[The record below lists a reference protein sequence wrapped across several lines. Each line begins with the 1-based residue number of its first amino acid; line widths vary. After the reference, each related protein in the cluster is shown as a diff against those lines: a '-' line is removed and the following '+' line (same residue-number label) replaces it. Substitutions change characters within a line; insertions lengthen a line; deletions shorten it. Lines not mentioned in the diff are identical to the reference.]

1 MEVKI
6 ETLGARGD
14 GIAYVDGKPVYV
26 AFGLPG
32 ESLDVELGPR
42 RGDGHTA
49 RINKITTPSP
59 DRIIPPC
66 PHYETC
72 GGCSLQHLSD
82 SAIAIEKRQ
91 ILARALARKGFSQLP
106 IGETLSAPAGT
117 RRRVRLA
124 CLRLR
129 GRTILGFNERAG
141 QNIVDLKSCPVSAP
155 GISALLKPLRKMC
168 TNMPSLGKAAD
179 IQITLSD
186 KGPDIVF
193 YPNSPKELSLDER
206 FDLVDFAEAN
216 NIARIA
222 IESKGLVEPVAAI
235 HDVQVDFAGFK
246 VALPVGA
253 FLQPSK
259 EGENIIAGLVAKA
272 VEGADKVADL
282 YAGCGSLTFPIAAN
296 PNKPTVHAVDGAE
309 VQITALRKTAG
320 GTRVTSEIR
329 DLAEDP
335 LDRDELNKFEAVVF
349 DPPRAGAMAQAEAL
363 SESDVKKI
371 IAVSCNPATLARDL
385 RILVDGGY
393 KIQSTSPI
401 DQFTWSGHVEALVV
415 LTKQP

>member
-129 GRTILGFNERAG
+129 GG
-141 QNIVDLKSCPVSAP
+141 Q
-155 GISALLKPLRKMC
+155 
-168 TNMPSLGKAAD
+168 SL
-179 IQITLSD
+179 
-186 KGPDIVF
+186 
-193 YPNSPKELSLDER
+193 
-206 FDLVDFAEAN
+206 
-216 NIARIA
+216 
-222 IESKGLVEPVAAI
+222 
-235 HDVQVDFAGFK
+235 
-246 VALPVGA
+246 
-253 FLQPSK
+253 
-259 EGENIIAGLVAKA
+259 
-272 VEGADKVADL
+272 
-282 YAGCGSLTFPIAAN
+282 
-296 PNKPTVHAVDGAE
+296 
-309 VQITALRKTAG
+309 
-320 GTRVTSEIR
+320 
-329 DLAEDP
+329 
-335 LDRDELNKFEAVVF
+335 
-349 DPPRAGAMAQAEAL
+349 
-363 SESDVKKI
+363 
-371 IAVSCNPATLARDL
+371 
-385 RILVDGGY
+385 
-393 KIQSTSPI
+393 
-401 DQFTWSGHVEALVV
+401 V
-415 LTKQP
+415 LTNVRVKILSI